1 MLKDMTISAVPCD
14 EDSTLSLN
22 SVSYMVSDLFPRA
35 STWNRKK
42 VFVRLMTQVWQEAEE
57 NPIRRLKG
65 DGLVPSVSYTV
76 GSVWFG
82 VKVYVYS
89 S

>member
-1 MLKDMTISAVPCD
+1 M
-14 EDSTLSLN
+14 
-22 SVSYMVSDLFPRA
+22 
-35 STWNRKK
+35 
-42 VFVRLMTQVWQEAEE
+42 RLMTQVCQEAEE